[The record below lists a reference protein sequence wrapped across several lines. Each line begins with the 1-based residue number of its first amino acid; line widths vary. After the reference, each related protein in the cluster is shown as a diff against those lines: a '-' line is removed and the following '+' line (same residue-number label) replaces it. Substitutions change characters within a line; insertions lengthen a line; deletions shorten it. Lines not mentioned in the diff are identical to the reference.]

1 MTTPLTW
8 INDRLPTEEDGDC
21 DGDVVV
27 LGPCGSGWF
36 ALSWD
41 LVGSDQFW
49 LPFTP
54 PIAAPTPEPAAFE
67 PAPPA
72 APVSQP
78 RRIVSLT
85 RTVYGAVHIIDAV
98 ADDGT
103 AWWKVPGEVEWT
115 QLPALPQREDDPAAG
130 KVP

>member
-1 MTTPLTW
+1 M
-8 INDRLPTEEDGDC
+8 
-21 DGDVVV
+21 
-27 LGPCGSGWF
+27 
-36 ALSWD
+36 
-41 LVGSDQFW
+41 
-49 LPFTP
+49 
-54 PIAAPTPEPAAFE
+54 
-67 PAPPA
+67 
-72 APVSQP
+72 
-78 RRIVSLT
+78 SLT